1 MDALGKFGEH
11 SRSQSCIRLSPRATL
26 THLSCSPNF
35 PRASITRYTHAKH
48 EQILNFRLPR
58 AQQNKQSSEVWKGG
72 FLIPHSRFFFFK
84 ISHPEVMS
92 LLSRISFSF
101 PIYHIRAKILANHA
115 SSVAVKSR
123 ILLLIESRT
132 VVWLN
137 PAESWDPV
145 PDLCPWTT
153 CLCSTQTVF
162 YVLLFEVEFNIIN
175 EESLR

>member
-1 MDALGKFGEH
+1 MNKFLIFAFQEPN
-11 SRSQSCIRLSPRATL
+11 RINSPL
-26 THLSCSPNF
+26 KS
-35 PRASITRYTHAKH
+35 
-48 EQILNFRLPR
+48 
-58 AQQNKQSSEVWKGG
+58 G
-72 FLIPHSRFFFFK
+72 FLIPHSRLFFFK

-92 LLSRISFSF
+92 SLSRISFSF

-175 EESLR
+175 EESLRWRQRRRSSAGTHHLMGSCLTSRGTEREYSLKPLRHSIVERIF